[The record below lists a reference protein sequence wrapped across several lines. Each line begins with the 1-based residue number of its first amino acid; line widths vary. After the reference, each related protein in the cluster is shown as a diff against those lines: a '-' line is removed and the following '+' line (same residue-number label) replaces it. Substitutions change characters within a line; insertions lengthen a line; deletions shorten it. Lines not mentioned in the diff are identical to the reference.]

1 MDVSYRFAF
10 FGLKLDMRDSI
21 KYTVALV
28 CLFTIG
34 IGFKIAATPPRKQ
47 EQGAS
52 VEGLDRLHKTDLR
65 ALYDQMNVD
74 SFEGQL
80 RSDVPISW
88 ANLRTNP
95 SCGNCAAMTDSDNGR
110 PRIRFDDERVQS
122 ENSLHLLM
130 GHEMCHLATTEEVK
144 KNKEDVH
151 GPLWQECMRRFE
163 IVRE

>member
-1 MDVSYRFAF
+1 MDVSFRFAF
-10 FGLKLDMRDSI
+10 FGLRLDMRDSI
-21 KYTVALV
+21 KYIVIVV
-28 CLFTIG
+28 CLFAIG

-80 RSDVPISW
+80 GSDVPIFW
-88 ANLRTNP
+88 AKLRTNP
-95 SCGNCAAMTDSDNGR
+95 SCGNCAAMTDYDNGR

-130 GHEMCHLATTEEVK
+130 GHEMCHFSDNRRGE
-144 KNKEDVH
+144 KEQ
-151 GPLWQECMRRFE
+151 GRCPRA
-163 IVRE
+163 IVARMHEAV

>member
-1 MDVSYRFAF
+1 MYHFSSCLSARDSH
-10 FGLKLDMRDSI
+10 LRDSI
-21 KYTVALV
+21 KYVV
-28 CLFTIG
+28 IVICLFAIG
-34 IGFKIAATPPRKQ
+34 IGFRIAATPPKKQ
-47 EQGAS
+47 EQGAY
-52 VEGLDRLHKTDLR
+52 VEGLDRLHNIDLH
-65 ALYDQMNVD
+65 ALYDQMNLD
-74 SFEGQL
+74 CFGGQL
-80 RSDVPISW
+80 RSDVTIFW

-95 SCGNCAAMTDSDNGR
+95 SCGNCAAMTDYDNGR

-151 GPLWQECMRRFE
+151 GPLWQECMRQFE